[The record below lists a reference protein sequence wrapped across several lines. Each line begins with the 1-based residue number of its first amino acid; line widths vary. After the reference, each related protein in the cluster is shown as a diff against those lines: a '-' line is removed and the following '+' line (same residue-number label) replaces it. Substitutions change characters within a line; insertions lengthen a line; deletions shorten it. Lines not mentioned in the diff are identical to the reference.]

1 MNLVKEIKL
10 MKALTITLAI
20 LAFILGIMF
29 LLFMALYLKQYAFET
44 KEVMNK
50 LLIRA

>member
-1 MNLVKEIKL
+1 
-10 MKALTITLAI
+10 MKALTISLSIIA
-20 LAFILGIMF
+20 LVLGIMF
-29 LLFMALYLKQYAFET
+29 LLFMAIYLKQYVYET

>member
-1 MNLVKEIKL
+1 
-10 MKALTITLAI
+10 MKALTITL
-20 LAFILGIMF
+20 FIIALVLGIIY

-50 LLIRA
+50 LLIRASI

>member
-29 LLFMALYLKQYAFET
+29 LLFMVLYLKQYGFEI
-44 KEVMNK
+44 KEVMDNY
-50 LLIRA
+50 LIRA